1 MKDGVLLANAGHF
14 DVEVDKDDLKS
25 LASEIFQRKNNITG
39 YKMEDGRILNLLGDG
54 RLVNLAAGNGHP
66 TEIMD
71 LSFAIQ
77 ALCLEYLA
85 KHGKDLKPGLYD
97 VPKAIDESVARVKL
111 ASMGLKIDSLSTEQ
125 ENYIKGF

>member
-1 MKDGVLLANAGHF
+1 
-14 DVEVDKDDLKS
+14 
-25 LASEIFQRKNNITG
+25 
-39 YKMEDGRILNLLGDG
+39 MEDGRILNLLGEG

-71 LSFAIQ
+71 MSFAIQ

-85 KHGKDLKPGLYD
+85 KHGKGLTPGVHN

-111 ASMGLKIDSLSTEQ
+111 ASMGLNIDTLSTQQ
-125 ENYIKGF
+125 EDYLTGF

>member
-85 KHGKDLKPGLYD
+85 KHGKQLMPDVYD
-97 VPKAIDESVARVKL
+97 VPKSIDEAVARVKL
-111 ASMGLKIDSLSTEQ
+111 DSMGLKTDTLTTEQ
-125 ENYIKGF
+125 KDYITGF